1 MVKICRFRP
10 PKQENYGHYRARI
23 LSVPLGSFAQP
34 RRSQLKKPGWLTL
47 QTERFRKTLCRN
59 YGAIAHKILE
69 HPMCALS
76 LLMREA
82 ELQTSLGN
90 MDSNSCQMATRA
102 CTWNPADGE
111 EMSEH
116 LSELFETSSKSKSNI
131 LTNSAP
137 RNRAPKNPT
146 KTNIKF
152 NIAHQSHRGGWLVRL
167 YQPFHQSAT
176 NLTKAKIVVRQK
188 PITVQQRK

>member
-1 MVKICRFRP
+1 MYIIT
-10 PKQENYGHYRARI
+10 YTYRARI

-69 HPMCALS
+69 HPMCVLS

-90 MDSNSCQMATRA
+90 MDSNGGQMATRA

-116 LSELFETSSKSKSNI
+116 LSELFESSSKSKSNI
-131 LTNSAP
+131 LTNNAP
-137 RNRAPKNPT
+137 RNRAPQKPDGSKHKVQHSSPISSWRLIGPSLSAIPPICHQPDESENRGSAKTNHCPT
-146 KTNIKF
+146 KEVNVHETG
-152 NIAHQSHRGGWLVRL
+152 HC
-167 YQPFHQSAT
+167 
-176 NLTKAKIVVRQK
+176 
-188 PITVQQRK
+188 